1 MENNFI
7 EKGNINI
14 NQSEVLRYLQ
24 YRGQEIDKDLKDTID
39 ECVDITK
46 NKINP
51 RYLSR
56 IYPIKINKDNVVE
69 LEGTNLTLKSKDIY
83 ELLKECNECVIMAA
97 TLGLEIEKEIKRHS
111 YSDLTKG
118 LIIDSCGT
126 TAIEEV
132 CDIVQDNVEKVF
144 SEQNKFIT
152 MRYSPGYGD
161 LPIEKNIDI
170 LNVLNAQKQ
179 IGLTITSNGI
189 MIPRKSV
196 VAIIGISNIK
206 IGESKKEKS
215 CENCKNYRNCTYRK
229 GANSCGN
236 KTISKE

>member
-1 MENNFI
+1 MENNLI
-7 EKGNINI
+7 GREDISI

-24 YRGQEIDKDLKDTID
+24 YRGQEIDKDLKYTID
-39 ECVDITK
+39 ECVAITK

-56 IYPIKINKDNVVE
+56 IYPIRINKDNVVE
-69 LEGTNLTLKSKDIY
+69 LKGTNLTLESKDIY

-97 TLGLEIEKEIKRHS
+97 TIGIDIEKEIRRHS
-111 YSDLTKG
+111 YSNLTKG

-132 CDIVQDNVEKVF
+132 CDIVQNNLEKVF
-144 SEQNKFIT
+144 LKQDKFIT

-170 LNVLNAQKQ
+170 LNVFECSKTNR
-179 IGLTITSNGI
+179 SN
-189 MIPRKSV
+189 
-196 VAIIGISNIK
+196 
-206 IGESKKEKS
+206 
-215 CENCKNYRNCTYRK
+215 NYF
-229 GANSCGN
+229 
-236 KTISKE
+236 

>member
-1 MENNFI
+1 MENNLI
-7 EKGNINI
+7 EKGSINI

-69 LEGTNLTLKSKDIY
+69 LEGTNLTLESKDIY

-97 TLGLEIEKEIKRHS
+97 TLGLEIEKEIKRYS

-132 CDIVQDNVEKVF
+132 CDIIQDNVEKVF
-144 SEQNKFIT
+144 LEQNKFIT

-206 IGESKKEKS
+206 IDESKKEKS

-229 GANSCGN
+229 GENSCGN
-236 KTISKE
+236 KTIS

>member
-1 MENNFI
+1 MENNLI

-56 IYPIKINKDNVVE
+56 IYPIQINKDNVVE
-69 LEGTNLTLKSKDIY
+69 LEGTNLTLENKDIY

-132 CDIVQDNVEKVF
+132 CDIIQDNVEKVF
-144 SEQNKFIT
+144 LEQNKFIT

-206 IGESKKEKS
+206 IDESKKEKS

-229 GANSCGN
+229 GENSCGN
-236 KTISKE
+236 KTIS

>member
-1 MENNFI
+1 MENNLI
-7 EKGNINI
+7 ERESISI

-24 YRGQEIDKDLKDTID
+24 YKGQEIDKELKETID
-39 ECVDITK
+39 ECIETAK

-51 RYLSR
+51 RYISR
-56 IYPIKINKDNVVE
+56 IYPIKINKDKIVE
-69 LEGTNLTLKSKDIY
+69 LEGTNLTLKSRDIY
-83 ELLKECNECVIMAA
+83 ELLKNCDECVIMAA
-97 TLGLEIEKEIKRHS
+97 TLGIEVEKEIKRYS

-132 CDIVQDNVEKVF
+132 CDIVQNNIEKVF

-196 VAIIGISNIK
+196 VAIIGISNLK
-206 IGESKKEKS
+206 IDKSKKEKS

-236 KTISKE
+236 KTISKG

>member
-1 MENNFI
+1 MENNLI
-7 EKGNINI
+7 GRENINI

-24 YRGQEIDKDLKDTID
+24 YRGQEIDKDLRDTIG
-39 ECVDITK
+39 ECIAITK

-56 IYPIKINKDNVVE
+56 IYPIKINKDNIVE
-69 LEGTNLTLKSKDIY
+69 LEGTNLNLESKDIY
-83 ELLKECNECVIMAA
+83 ELLKKCSECVIMAA
-97 TLGLEIEKEIKRHS
+97 TIGIDIEKEIKRYS

-132 CDIVQDNVEKVF
+132 CDIVQDNVEKIF
-144 SEQNKFIT
+144 LKQNKFIT

-170 LNVLNAQKQ
+170 LNVLDAQKQ

-196 VAIIGISNIK
+196 VAIIGISNTK
-206 IGESKKEKS
+206 IDKSKKEKS

-236 KTISKE
+236 KTIYEK

>member
-1 MENNFI
+1 MENNLI

-24 YRGQEIDKDLKDTID
+24 YKGQEIDKDLKYTID
-39 ECVDITK
+39 ECVNITK

-56 IYPIKINKDNVVE
+56 VYPIKINKDNVVE
-69 LEGTNLTLKSKDIY
+69 LEGTNLTLESKDIY

-97 TLGLEIEKEIKRHS
+97 TLGLEIEKEIRRHS

-144 SEQNKFIT
+144 LEQNKFIT

-196 VAIIGISNIK
+196 VAIIGISNIQ
-206 IGESKKEKS
+206 IDEAKKEKS
-215 CENCKNYRNCTYRK
+215 CGNCKNYRNCTYRK

-236 KTISKE
+236 KTISEE

>member
-1 MENNFI
+1 MENSLI
-7 EKGNINI
+7 EKRNINI

-24 YRGQEIDKDLKDTID
+24 YKGQEIDKNLKDTID

-69 LEGTNLTLKSKDIY
+69 LEGTNLTLESKDIY

-206 IGESKKEKS
+206 IDESKKEKS

-236 KTISKE
+236 KTISEE